1 MSKNETQSVA
11 NLFSVTEVELIYRNK
26 RPRSERARITKSY
39 DAFNILLNAWDF
51 NKIELVEQFVLML
64 LDRNNTVLGISNIST
79 GGVSSCIVD
88 PKILFATALKA
99 KASGI
104 IMAHNHPSGNLHP
117 SRADEALTNKMKE
130 GGKLL
135 DISVLDHMIITPQAY
150 YSFADE
156 GLLP

>member
-1 MSKNETQSVA
+1 MNKNEAQNVS

-26 RPRSERARITKSY
+26 RPRSERARITKSF

-51 NKIELVEQFVLML
+51 NKIELVEQVYIVLH
-64 LDRNNTVLGISNIST
+64 DRSNAVLGISNIAT
-79 GGVSSCIVD
+79 GGISACLVD
-88 PKILFATALKA
+88 PKIVFATALKA

-104 IMAHNHPSGNLHP
+104 ILAHNHPSGNTNP
-117 SRADEALTNKMKE
+117 SNADRTLTEKFAHGCKI
-130 GGKLL
+130 L
-135 DISVLDHMIITPQAY
+135 DLSFTDHMIITPQAY